1 MKLKDNDK
9 RLSDYGLPEPKETET
24 ELERA
29 LLEYDPQQQALL
41 LNQLNTATPN
51 TVEQQSIFNQIMDSI
66 NNNQTS
72 LYFIQGMGGS
82 GKTTLAKKI
91 LAASRSKEVL
101 CLGCASTGLAATNY
115 DNFDTA
121 HGLFKFPVT
130 EEGEDEDEDG
140 QYMSKLRENKERMDL
155 LEQTQVIVWDEFP
168 SNNKIIFEN
177 VYGIMNGFVGKVVIC
192 MGDFRQIA
200 PVITN
205 GTRQEI
211 VNASIKSSLLWT
223 KFTILH
229 LTINMRLM
237 QNQENIEQQRRYGE
251 LLLAIGEGDISR
263 DADLHDWDEQA
274 GDQLYIISNLPY
286 IHTEQEAI
294 NFIYPDGI
302 INPEYAKDRAFL
314 AITNK
319 DVDEWNS
326 KIQKLN
332 PNESVSL
339 FSKDNLCEV
348 DDPHGILSKMLT
360 TEVLHQFNNNSSPP
374 HELILKVGDICILT
388 RNIAKRQGLAN
399 NARVMILNI
408 QQYCIR
414 VSKYY
419 IVIIFNLLT

>member
-1 MKLKDNDK
+1 
-9 RLSDYGLPEPKETET
+9 
-24 ELERA
+24 
-29 LLEYDPQQQALL
+29 
-41 LNQLNTATPN
+41 
-51 TVEQQSIFNQIMDSI
+51 
-66 NNNQTS
+66 
-72 LYFIQGMGGS
+72 
-82 GKTTLAKKI
+82 
-91 LAASRSKEVL
+91 
-101 CLGCASTGLAATNY
+101 
-115 DNFDTA
+115 
-121 HGLFKFPVT
+121 
-130 EEGEDEDEDG
+130 
-140 QYMSKLRENKERMDL
+140 
-155 LEQTQVIVWDEFP
+155 
-168 SNNKIIFEN
+168 
-177 VYGIMNGFVGKVVIC
+177 
-192 MGDFRQIA
+192 
-200 PVITN
+200 
-205 GTRQEI
+205 
-211 VNASIKSSLLWT
+211 
-223 KFTILH
+223 
-229 LTINMRLM
+229 M

-286 IHTEQEAI
+286 IRTEEEAI

-374 HELILKVGDICILT
+374 HELILKVGDICIIT

-399 NARVMILNI
+399 NARVVILNI
-408 QQYCIR
+408 QQY
-414 VSKYY
+414 
-419 IVIIFNLLT
+419 

>member
-1 MKLKDNDK
+1 VNLSLKLKDNDK
-9 RLSDYGLPEPKETET
+9 RLSDYGLPNPEENET
-24 ELERA
+24 ELQRA
-29 LLEYDPQQQALL
+29 LLEYDPHQQAELL
-41 LNQLNTATPN
+41 LQLIDAAPN
-51 TVEQQSIFNQIMDSI
+51 TEEQQHIFDHILNSIS
-66 NNNQTS
+66 NNQTS

-91 LAASRSKEVL
+91 LAAARSMETL

-130 EEGEDEDEDG
+130 EDG
-140 QYMSKLRENKERMDL
+140 DNDDDDGDGRYLSKLYENPERMEL
-155 LEQTQVIVWDEFP
+155 LQQSKVIVWDEFP

-177 VYGIMNGFVGKVVIC
+177 VYHILNGFANKVIIC

-200 PVITN
+200 PVIPN
-205 GTRQEI
+205 GDRQQI
-211 VNASIKSSLLWT
+211 VNASIKSSLLWN

-237 QNQENIEQQRRYGE
+237 QNQNNNQQQKRYGE
-251 LLLAIGEGDISR
+251 LLLAIGEGENNR
-263 DADLHDWDEQA
+263 DADMISSDEITGQQQF
-274 GDQLYIISNLPY
+274 GICNLPF
-286 IHTEQEAI
+286 IHTEEEAI
-294 NFIYPDGI
+294 NFIYPNKI
-302 INPEYAKDRAFL
+302 INPENSIQRAFL

-326 KIQKLN
+326 KIQSLN
-332 PNESVSL
+332 SNEPISL

-360 TEVLHQFNNNSSPP
+360 KEVLKQFNNNSTPP
-374 HELILKVGDICILT
+374 HELILKVGDICIIT
-388 RNIAKRQGLAN
+388 RNIAKREGLAN

-408 QQYCIR
+408 QKYCIR
-414 VSKYY
+414 V
-419 IVIIFNLLT
+419 N